1 MRQSVVIIIADSALL
16 ALTLKQ
22 VCYGPGDHSLKAA
35 VNHFMTHSDY
45 VPINQHV
52 SLLTCLEKHL
62 TR

>member
-1 MRQSVVIIIADSALL
+1 MHQSVVIIIADSALL
-16 ALTLKQ
+16 APSLMK
-22 VCYGPGDHSLKAA
+22 VCYGPGDLSLRAA

-45 VPINQHV
+45 VPIDQHV